1 MGSPAHPVAY
11 PPRMDDAASAREL
24 PPGLW
29 DRLRL
34 DPVRAPEHISLAAA
48 ATFGPQAERW
58 AAEKRARFRVAPAE
72 LAKMAK
78 KRHATLAR
86 FEGAATGIGGIV
98 TMVPDL
104 VALAWI
110 QARLVFYVAAAYG
123 YDPHDPMRPAELL
136 VLHDFYPDPQTAR
149 RALDGIGSTMV
160 QAYIGSK
167 LERDEALAM
176 RLAKMVGIRSARKLA
191 GRFIPGVAVAFNA
204 IGNERRT
211 HALADRA
218 IRFYGG

>member
-1 MGSPAHPVAY
+1 MEMMTRSY
-11 PPRMDDAASAREL
+11 PPFVAATDQTFARQL

-34 DPVRAPEHISLAAA
+34 DPVRAPEHIALAAA
-48 ATFGPQAERW
+48 RTFAPQAERW
-58 AAEKRARFRVAPAE
+58 AADKRSRFAVDPPE

-86 FEGAATGIGGIV
+86 FEGAATGVGGIV

-110 QARLVFYVAAAYG
+110 QSRLVFYVAAAYG
-123 YDPHDPMRPAELL
+123 YDPRDPMRPAELL
-136 VLHDFYPDPQTAR
+136 VLRDFYSDPRAAR
-149 RALDGIGSTMV
+149 NALDGIGATVV
-160 QAYIGSK
+160 QAYVGSK
-167 LERDEALAM
+167 FQREEALTL
-176 RLAKMVGIRSARKLA
+176 RLAKMVGVRSARKLA
-191 GRFIPGVAVAFNA
+191 GRLIPGIAVAFNA

-211 HALADRA
+211 RQLADRA

>member
-123 YDPHDPMRPAELL
+123 YDPHDPMR
-136 VLHDFYPDPQTAR
+136 
-149 RALDGIGSTMV
+149 
-160 QAYIGSK
+160 
-167 LERDEALAM
+167 
-176 RLAKMVGIRSARKLA
+176 LAKMLGIRSARKLA

-211 HALADRA
+211 RALADRA

>member
-1 MGSPAHPVAY
+1 
-11 PPRMDDAASAREL
+11 MDDASAREL

-34 DPVRAPEHISLAAA
+34 DPVRAPEHIALAAA
-48 ATFGPQAERW
+48 QTFAPQAERW
-58 AAEKRARFRVAPAE
+58 AADKRANFRVAPAE

-98 TMVPDL
+98 TMAPDI

-110 QARLVFYVAAAYG
+110 QSRLIFYVAAAYG
-123 YDPHDPMRPAELL
+123 YDPHDPMRPAEAL
-136 VLHDFYPDPQTAR
+136 VLFEFYPDPVTAR
-149 RALDGIGSTMV
+149 RALDGIGPTV
-160 QAYIGSK
+160 AQAYVGSR
-167 LERDEALAM
+167 LQREEALVM
-176 RLAKMVGIRSARKLA
+176 RLAKIVGIRSARKLA
-191 GRFIPGVAVAFNA
+191 GRLIPGIAILFNSV
-204 IGNERRT
+204 GNERRT
-211 HALADRA
+211 RALADRA

>member
-1 MGSPAHPVAY
+1 MMAGRSPTLL
-11 PPRMDDAASAREL
+11 RMDDAAAAREL

-34 DPVRAPEHISLAAA
+34 DPVRAPEHIALAAA
-48 ATFGPQAERW
+48 QTFGPQAERW
-58 AAEKRARFRVAPAE
+58 AADKRARFRVAPPE

-86 FEGAATGIGGIV
+86 FEGAATGVGGVV

-110 QARLVFYVAAAYG
+110 QSRMVFYVAAAYG
-123 YDPHDPMRPAELL
+123 YDANDPMRPAEAL
-136 VLHDFYPDPQTAR
+136 VLFDFYADPITAR
-149 RALDGIGSTMV
+149 RSLDGIGSTV
-160 QAYIGSK
+160 VEAYVGSR
-167 LERDEALAM
+167 LQREEALAL
-176 RLAKMVGIRSARKLA
+176 RLAKLLGIRSARKLA
-191 GRFIPGVAVAFNA
+191 GRLIPGVAILFNSV
-204 IGNERRT
+204 GNERRT
-211 HALADRA
+211 RILADKA

>member
-1 MGSPAHPVAY
+1 M
-11 PPRMDDAASAREL
+11 AATGEEAGAREL

-34 DPVRAPEHISLAAA
+34 DPVRAPEHIALAAA
-48 ATFGPQAERW
+48 RTFAPQAERW
-58 AAEKRARFRVAPAE
+58 AADKRSRFAVEPAE

-78 KRHATLAR
+78 KRHATIAR
-86 FEGAATGIGGIV
+86 FEGAATGVGGIV

-176 RLAKMVGIRSARKLA
+176 RLARMVGIRSARKLA
-191 GRFIPGVAVAFNA
+191 GRFSPGVAVAFNA

-211 HALADRA
+211 RALADRA